1 MALTGPQHA
10 KQAEK
15 LLWDA
20 EHEKNPTE
28 RAAKYADG
36 QLHATLALLAATV
49 HGGVMPKDKVQ
60 WWEQHGVRV

>member
-1 MALTGPQHA
+1 MAISGPQHA
-10 KQAEK
+10 KEAEK

-28 RAAKYADG
+28 RMAKFADA

-49 HGGVMPKDKVQ
+49 HSGGMTADQVR
-60 WWEQHGVRV
+60 WWEQHGVRT